1 MISLV
6 ESPEKIAKIIDH
18 TNLKADTRVK
28 DIKKL
33 CIDAKNYGFAS
44 VCVNPANVEL
54 CAEFLKESDVNICTV
69 ISFPLGANTSKIKFF
84 ETKDALQHGAD
95 EIDMVMNIGALKS
108 GLNDTV
114 KTDIEGV
121 VTAAEG
127 KIVKVIIETALL
139 TKEEK
144 ILACEIVKDAGAD
157 FVKTSTGFGHSGATV
172 EDIVLIRKT
181 VGPQMGIKA
190 SGGIRSIKTVFDM
203 VKAGATRIGTSSGVK
218 IMEELFKLNHG
229 MEPPK
234 R

>member
-1 MISLV
+1 MRSLV

-18 TNLKADTRVK
+18 TNLKADASVE
-28 DIKKL
+28 DIEKL
-33 CIDAKNYGFAS
+33 CNEAKSYGFAS

-54 CAEFLKESDVNICTV
+54 CTGLLKESDVNVCTV

-84 ETKDALQHGAD
+84 ETKDAVQHGAD
-95 EIDMVMNIGALKS
+95 EIDMVMNIGTLKS
-108 GLNDTV
+108 GLNDAV

-121 VTAAEG
+121 ITAAEG

-144 ILACEIVKDAGAD
+144 ILACKIVKDAGAD
-157 FVKTSTGFGHSGATV
+157 FVKTSTGFGYPGATV
-172 EDIVLIRKT
+172 EDINLIRKT

-190 SGGIRSIKTVFDM
+190 SGGIRNIKTVFDM

-218 IMEELFKLNHG
+218 VMEELLKLNHSI
-229 MEPPK
+229 ETV
-234 R
+234 

>member
-18 TNLKADTRVK
+18 TNLKADTRVE

-54 CAEFLKESDVNICTV
+54 CTEFLKESDVNICTV

-157 FVKTSTGFGHSGATV
+157 FVKTSTGFGHPGATV

-190 SGGIRSIKTVFDM
+190 SGGIRNIKTVFDM

>member
-18 TNLKADTRVK
+18 TNLKADACVE

-33 CIDAKNYGFAS
+33 CDEAKSYGFAS

-54 CAEFLKESDVNICTV
+54 CTDLLKWSDVNVCTV
-69 ISFPLGANTSKIKFF
+69 ISFPLGAITSKIKFF
-84 ETKDALQHGAD
+84 ETKDAVQHGAD
-95 EIDMVMNIGALKS
+95 EIDMVMNIGSLKS

-114 KTDIEGV
+114 KKDIEGV
-121 VTAAEG
+121 ITAAEG

-144 ILACEIVKDAGAD
+144 ILACEIVKDTGAD
-157 FVKTSTGFGHSGATV
+157 FVKTSTGFGYPGATV
-172 EDIVLIRKT
+172 EDIFLIKKAI
-181 VGPQMGIKA
+181 GPQMGIKA
-190 SGGIRSIKTVFDM
+190 SGGIRNIKTVFDM